1 MFIKILKT
9 NIMKKTME
17 TLLIKFK
24 PMLKNL
30 MFITFVV
37 LSLST
42 GFFVGKF
49 YNNNFEPKDPTIEMI
64 KWRRDEVN
72 LALDENNRLI
82 VIDKSTGNYT
92 VYQDSI
98 GISIFKLYARN
109 IWTDFNK
116 K

>member
-1 MFIKILKT
+1 MKNKIE
-9 NIMKKTME
+9 N
-17 TLLIKFK
+17 LLIKFN

-37 LSLST
+37 LSLIT
-42 GFFVGKF
+42 GFSVGKK
-49 YNNNFEPKDPTIEMI
+49 YNEEFSPKEPTIEMI

-72 LALDENNRLI
+72 LALDESNRLI
-82 VIDKSTGNYT
+82 VIDKQTGNYT

>member
-1 MFIKILKT
+1 
-9 NIMKKTME
+9 MKKTME

-49 YNNNFEPKDPTIEMI
+49 YNDNFEPKEPTIEMI
-64 KWRRDEVN
+64 KWRRNEVN

>member
-1 MFIKILKT
+1 MKEKIESSLNK
-9 NIMKKTME
+9 
-17 TLLIKFK
+17 LK

-30 MFITFVV
+30 VFIGFVV
-37 LSLST
+37 LSLIT
-42 GFFVGKF
+42 GFLVGKF
-49 YNNNFEPKDPTIEMI
+49 YTNKFSEKEPTIEMI

-82 VIDKSTGNYT
+82 VIDKKTGNYT

>member
-49 YNNNFEPKDPTIEMI
+49 YNNNFEPKEPTIEMI
-64 KWRRDEVN
+64 KWRRNEVN